1 VSVSGPRVAVV
12 FDRSQLWLHALVRVL
27 AAIDVGVSASTTSPQ
42 EAVKLVEERRA
53 NLLVAGIDNG
63 STSADDLESIQRA
76 REQVADLQVV
86 VWSTVHDPRAV
97 KAAFAAGAAA
107 YVLKTAR
114 PDDLTLA
121 IRQVFERSIYL
132 AKDWPL
138 PDEAADPASESKSW
152 MLTHREREILQL
164 VAEGY
169 SNAQLARMLWVS
181 GETIKFHLSNI
192 YQKIEVANRTE
203 ASRWAHLHGVA
214 RMESSSPPR
223 TT

>member
-1 VSVSGPRVAVV
+1 
-12 FDRSQLWLHALVRVL
+12 LT
-27 AAIDVGVSASTTSPQ
+27 AIEVPVSASTTSSE
-42 EAVKLVEERRA
+42 EAIKLVEERGA

-63 STSADDLESIQRA
+63 STSADDLKSIQRA
-76 REQVADLQVV
+76 RERAADLQVV

-114 PDDLTLA
+114 ADDLTLA
-121 IRQVFERSIYL
+121 IRQIFERSIYL

-138 PDEAADPASESKSW
+138 PDSTGEVELEGTSW
-152 MLTHREREILQL
+152 MLTPREREILQL

-192 YQKIEVANRTE
+192 YQKIDVTNRTE
-203 ASRWAHLHGVA
+203 AGRWAHLHGVA
-214 RMESSSPPR
+214 LTERSSPPR
-223 TT
+223 SA

>member
-1 VSVSGPRVAVV
+1 MTAHGPRTAVV

-27 AAIDVGVSASTTSPQ
+27 TAIEVPVSASTTSSE
-42 EAVKLVEERRA
+42 EAIKLVEERGA

-63 STSADDLESIQRA
+63 STSADDLKSIQRA
-76 REQVADLQVV
+76 RERAADLQVV

-114 PDDLTLA
+114 ADDLTLA
-121 IRQVFERSIYL
+121 IRQIFERSIYL

-138 PDEAADPASESKSW
+138 PDSTGEVELEGTSW
-152 MLTHREREILQL
+152 MLTPREREILQL

-192 YQKIEVANRTE
+192 YQKIDVTNRTE
-203 ASRWAHLHGVA
+203 AGRWAHLHGVA
-214 RMESSSPPR
+214 LTERSSPPR
-223 TT
+223 SA